1 MTLTGSYSLCVYL
14 LIAEHQEG
22 SDPNS
27 YNIIA
32 ALTPILRCSVWP

>member
-1 MTLTGSYSLCVYL
+1 MGSYSFRVHL

-22 SDPNS
+22 SDPHS

-32 ALTPILRCSVWP
+32 AVTPILRCSIWP